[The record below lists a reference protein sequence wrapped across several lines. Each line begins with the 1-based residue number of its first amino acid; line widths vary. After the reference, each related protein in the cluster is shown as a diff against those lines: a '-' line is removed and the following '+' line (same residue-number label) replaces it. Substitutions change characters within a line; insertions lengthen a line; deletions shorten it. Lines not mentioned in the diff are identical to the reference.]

1 MLENLQPSTSLS
13 SEEDQFYLEALA
25 MFQKVQ
31 SFFCFLTIYDGS
43 QISEHL
49 LGPEQLTKVSRWS
62 FLKQRHWRVKT
73 STVMNDLMVSTFTS
87 SADSAGLS
95 RAQTSLLPHH
105 IIVGL
110 GGEWVAESTFDLK
123 VMPLVISNLY
133 LPHVTSTS
141 FWKFWSCDEQ
151 QNLKLKNGLCISN
164 ATLNSSACLCW
175 HYWWRKD
182 WAAWH

>member
-13 SEEDQFYLEALA
+13 SEEDQFHLEALA

-49 LGPEQLTKVSRWS
+49 LGPEQLTKLSMWS

-110 GGEWVAESTFDLK
+110 GGEWVAEGTFDLK
-123 VMPLVISNLY
+123 VTPLVISNLY

-151 QNLKLKNGLCISN
+151 QNLKLKNGLCISS

-182 WAAWH
+182 WAPWH